1 MTALDSARAYQG
13 LSRLRQCAASVRSG
27 ARPRKS
33 PLTCPLPN
41 VRHWCSMSDL
51 GQLIAYWGYPAI
63 FVVVVL
69 GNVGLPVPEETT
81 LIVAG
86 YLVWQGYFR
95 LTIVLAVGVVSAVA
109 GDNVASGLGRRY
121 GPAAVARVARWAA
134 VNAERVESMRRFM
147 LRHGALAVFLGRFF
161 PGLRFMAGPLAGAA
175 GLEFRSFFV
184 ANILGAVVFL
194 PYGVGPGDSL
204 GYGPAR
210 YVAEIWFVE
219 GGGLITG
226 ILGIA
231 GLAGLRLLGSRL
243 RA

>member
-1 MTALDSARAYQG
+1 
-13 LSRLRQCAASVRSG
+13 
-27 ARPRKS
+27 
-33 PLTCPLPN
+33 
-41 VRHWCSMSDL
+41 MSDL

-95 LTIVLAVGVVSAVA
+95 LSTVLAVGVISAVA
-109 GDNVASGLGRRY
+109 GDNIGYWLGRRY

-134 VNAERVESMRRFM
+134 VDAERIGSMQRFM

-175 GLEFRSFFV
+175 GLGFRPFFV
-184 ANILGAVVFL
+184 ANILGALVFV
-194 PYGVGPGDSL
+194 PYGVGLGYAL
-204 GYGPAR
+204 GYGLAPTSRRFSSSSAR
-210 YVAEIWFVE
+210 C
-219 GGGLITG
+219 
-226 ILGIA
+226 
-231 GLAGLRLLGSRL
+231 
-243 RA
+243 